1 MSLQHSWIHLG
12 LLMLLILSACG
23 QDPAAGDFAAPRLGA
38 VTVEAEAFR
47 ARIACSVSGSTSG
60 VASYG
65 IRFGKAGN
73 ALKEAAAT
81 LADGRISADIK
92 ALSADTDYCAEAW
105 MTNGAKE
112 LSSDIVN
119 FHTKKGEA
127 VVEIPDP
134 VFRRYL
140 LENFDLNGD
149 EVLTEPEALQ
159 ITKIVVC
166 TDSIHSLK
174 GIEKMPNLH
183 HLTADGTQW
192 GHGVLREIDLSGNP
206 LLEHCQLESNL
217 LHTVDLSGNPNIKL
231 FSASVNP
238 LDSIDFSHNPKLA
251 EIGLNVTDLREIP
264 DMTFLNISSLHMAEV
279 ARYMPGDY
287 LRHFP
292 DLFSFNIACFQG
304 KTLDLSQNHYLH
316 SIWCEKAPYI
326 EEIDLTATNYTSL
339 GTLMFQNDPNLRR
352 VLLRVG
358 TTIETLRKDD
368 HTEIVY
374 VER

>member
-1 MSLQHSWIHLG
+1 MKNNLSLFFLAIALTAALSSCDQNPSASEFVAPELG
-12 LLMLLILSACG
+12 V
-23 QDPAAGDFAAPRLGA
+23 
-38 VTVEAEAFR
+38 VTVEAESFR
-47 ARIACSVSGSTSG
+47 VRVACPVNGSTSG
-60 VASYG
+60 VVAYG
-65 IRFGKAGN
+65 IRFGQTGSAMS
-73 ALKEAAAT
+73 EAAVT
-81 LADGRISADIK
+81 LANGRMSADIK

-105 MTNGAKE
+105 MTNGAE
-112 LSSDIVN
+112 VLRSGTVN
-119 FHTKKGEA
+119 FRTKKGEA

-292 DLFSFNIACFQG
+292 DLFSFNISCFQG